1 MALSIDLSYLEKNV
15 YSHIILTDISM
26 YMIIVVKMNINFI
39 FKTRFINNIRRNW
52 HIIYASING

>member
-1 MALSIDLSYLEKNV
+1 MN
-15 YSHIILTDISM
+15 
-26 YMIIVVKMNINFI
+26 MIIVVKMDISSI